1 MKKPI
6 CNCCPLAPHL
16 TTLSAKILLACMLV
30 WLAMASLAIAQDV
43 QSATVVGT
51 VTDPTGAVVP
61 NATVTLTNTA
71 TNVAAHATTNAE
83 GAYYIP
89 FQPAGTY
96 TLTIDGTGFK
106 KYVQIGIVL
115 EIGQTPRFDVR
126 MDVGTTSQTVEVTA
140 LAERWTRKSST
151 TFRWSR
157 PSHSTSCFTPRDRRQ
172 ITTAHITFWGYLRI
186 RSTSPSTEAL

>member
-1 MKKPI
+1 MPIEVGSMRFRQGSRNRLTVERIDDDSSRLTGNPSMKKPL
-6 CNCCPLAPHL
+6 CNRCPVAPPP
-16 TTLSAKILLACMLV
+16 TTLSAKILLTCMFV

-61 NATVTLTNTA
+61 NATVTLMNTA

-126 MDVGTTSQTVEVTA
+126 MDVGTTSQSVEVTA
-140 LAERWTRKSST
+140 ATPLLATDNAVVGETGART
-151 TFRWSR
+151 
-157 PSHSTSCFTPRDRRQ
+157 
-172 ITTAHITFWGYLRI
+172 
-186 RSTSPSTEAL
+186 

>member
-1 MKKPI
+1 MKKPL
-6 CNCCPLAPHL
+6 CNRCPVASLL
-16 TTLSAKILLACMLV
+16 MTLPAKILLACMV
-30 WLAMASLAIAQDV
+30 AWLAMAPVAIAQDV

-61 NATVTLTNTA
+61 NATVTLMNTA

-115 EIGQTPRFDVR
+115 EIGQTD
-126 MDVGTTSQTVEVTA
+126 
-140 LAERWTRKSST
+140 RKSTRLNSSHQH
-151 TFRWSR
+151 RSR
-157 PSHSTSCFTPRDRRQ
+157 MPSS
-172 ITTAHITFWGYLRI
+172 A
-186 RSTSPSTEAL
+186 